1 MSIIRHKDGHP
12 NIKFF
17 ESVETL
23 NQFDT
28 IKKALQKKELKKIF
42 GDDQNHLT
50 KENIAQLVIQLLH
63 FQEEHLGKQSNGS
76 APLTR
81 IPMECFLD
89 FRESGALYTI
99 ILGCYEY
106 KNNNNWKKLDL
117 STHSRN
123 DVIKLFQS
131 IQKLLIDRNVLTL
144 PICYLRPNID
154 KRLQTQLK
162 QIIEKN
168 NGTVADKEEDADH
181 IVYPPITENP
191 REIDSERENEIV
203 RVVEKRGKDCRL
215 HYWFFPDSFDI
226 WVSNVDAEESEK
238 RDETFQGIW
247 HVAANWVLDTAEF
260 NEWMNE
266 EDYEIDEDLGRDQGR
281 IKLKNCTTGRKT
293 LSMLVPD
300 RKTAPSPTTVSS
312 GTTNNSKKR
321 STTNPAATK
330 QRKKQK
336 RGGIDTDENDLSKDG
351 ENSLSQ
357 SLFDD
362 QTSSR
367 TPLSGQKLNDSQLPR
382 STTLNDLNDEGDDI
396 DDQQIQGDSNQIKK
410 FNDPE
415 ACEQTHHIVIPSYSA
430 WFDYNAINSIEKRAL
445 NEFFNAKN
453 RSKTPE
459 IYMAYR
465 NFMVD
470 TYRLNPNEYLT
481 VTACRRNLAGDV
493 CAIMRIHAFLEQ
505 WGLINY
511 QVDADLRP
519 TPMGP
524 PCTSHFTVLGDT
536 PCGLAP
542 VGHPKGIQR
551 ENSAPKQITELK
563 QETKREERDV
573 DNSLSLRTDQYN
585 KKLTLNPKTKVKD
598 WSDQEVL
605 LLLEG
610 LEMYKD
616 DWNKVCEHVGTRTQD
631 ECILKFLQL
640 PIEDPY
646 LEGSGA
652 SLGPLAYQPIPFSQ
666 SGNPVMSTVAFLA
679 SVVDPRVSNV
689 AVKAALDEF
698 TKMRDE
704 VSPSFIETNR
714 EIIENALRKGKKL
727 DENSSLELLGLTS
740 NTEEE
745 NNTDK
750 TKNGPDNED
759 SSKVKQE
766 KVDVNDEQPSLTEK
780 SINHEDETKKTDVD
794 ENDKST
800 NEMNTQSGGGGGDT
814 QIISDDT
821 SSTIPKT
828 TNTDQEQ
835 KKLSTTDVNE
845 RDIKTAAAS
854 ALAAAAV
861 KAKYLASIEERKIK
875 SAVAQVVE
883 MQIKKLEIKLRHFE
897 ELETIMD
904 REREMLEIQRQQ
916 LLQERQQFQL
926 EQIKASELKHRQT
939 TTSTIVNNNNN
950 TIQNPIV
957 NTNGKQQS
965 NTSPSPLP
973 PPTSTTT
980 TTTTTTANIPLSST
994 NGTEPHVQSE
1004 ESTDSQP
1011 SDVSPAPMTSPKMI
1025 STLGNDNNT
1034 LPGSTVE
1041 ETTTTTTTSSTIE
1054 TTSDLGVTINNTTIT
1069 TTEKMLIVNTGENG
1083 YLSEEGE
1090 LSDGQ
1095 EDDSRSSS
1103 SLSIIRRQNRHSTS
1117 TSRSLSAGNYPSTSR
1132 HYGSHD
1138 QLNISSASSSYS
1150 NSQLNID
1157 DDKRRY
1163 QCSTCSKKFK
1173 HKHHLKEHERLHT
1186 GEKPYTCDKCGKRF
1200 SHSGSYSQHI
1210 NQRNKYCRPD
1220 QNDAEF
1226 E

>member
-12 NIKFF
+12 NVKFF
-17 ESVETL
+17 ESIETL

-28 IKKALQKKELKKIF
+28 IRKALQKKELKKIF
-42 GDDQNHLT
+42 GDDQHHLT
-50 KENIAQLVIQLLH
+50 KDSIAQLVIQLLH
-63 FQEEHLGKQSNGS
+63 FQEDHLGKQSNGS
-76 APLTR
+76 APIIR

-99 ILGCYEY
+99 ILSCYEH

-117 STHSRN
+117 STHNRN
-123 DVIKLFQS
+123 EVIKLFQY
-131 IQKLLIDRNVLTL
+131 IQKLLIERNVLTL
-144 PICYLRPNID
+144 PICYLRPDID

-162 QIIEKN
+162 QIIERN
-168 NGTVADKEEDADH
+168 NGTVAEKEEDADH

-191 REIDSERENEIV
+191 REIEIERENEIV

-215 HYWFFPDSFDI
+215 HYWFYPDSFDI
-226 WVSNVDAEESEK
+226 WVSNIDAEESEK

-247 HVAANWVLDTAEF
+247 HVAANWILDTAEF

-281 IKLKNCTTGRKT
+281 IKLKNCIPGRKT

-300 RKTAPSPTTVSS
+300 RKTESNATTISS
-312 GTTNNSKKR
+312 GTKTNSKKR
-321 STTNPAATK
+321 SATNTTSK
-330 QRKKQK
+330 QRKKK
-336 RGGIDTDENDLSKDG
+336 MCPGIDLDENDLSKDG

-357 SLFDD
+357 SIFDD

-367 TPLSGQKLNDSQLPR
+367 TPIAGQKTNDSQLPR
-382 STTLNDLNDEGDDI
+382 GTTLNDLNDDGDDI

-415 ACEQTHHIVIPSYSA
+415 ACEQTHHIIIPSYSA

-445 NEFFNAKN
+445 SEFFNGKN

-465 NFMVD
+465 NFMID

-551 ENSAPKQITELK
+551 ENSATKQITDLK
-563 QETKREERDV
+563 QEPKREERDV
-573 DNSLSLRTDQYN
+573 ENNISLRPDQYN
-585 KKLTLNPKTKVKD
+585 KKLTLNPKTKAKD
-598 WSDQEVL
+598 WSDQEIL

-646 LEGSGA
+646 LEGNGS

-679 SVVDPRVSNV
+679 SIVDPRVSSA

-714 EIIENALRKGKKL
+714 EIIENALKKGKKL
-727 DENSSLELLGLTS
+727 DENLSLELLGLTS
-740 NTEEE
+740 STDD
-745 NNTDK
+745 TTIDK
-750 TKNGPDNED
+750 TKNSTDNED

-766 KVDVNDEQPSLTEK
+766 KLDINDEQQTSTDK
-780 SINHEDETKKTDVD
+780 SINHEDESKRMDVD
-794 ENDKST
+794 ENDKSAI
-800 NEMNTQSGGGGGDT
+800 EINTQSGDT
-814 QIISDDT
+814 QIITDDT

-828 TNTDQEQ
+828 TTTNVDQHS
-835 KKLSTTDVNE
+835 KKNSTNDVNE

-926 EQIKASELKHRQT
+926 EQIKTSELKHRQT
-939 TTSTIVNNNNN
+939 THPITTLSTVHNPQTSN
-950 TIQNPIV
+950 V

-965 NTSPSPLP
+965 NISSSP
-973 PPTSTTT
+973 PPPSSSSSQAPPSTTT
-980 TTTTTTANIPLSST
+980 TTTTTNIPSQST
-994 NGTEPHVQSE
+994 NGNETHMQSE
-1004 ESTDSQP
+1004 ESTDSLQ
-1011 SDVSPAPMTSPKMI
+1011 SDVSPAPMTSPKML
-1025 STLGNDNNT
+1025 STLINDNT
-1034 LPGSTVE
+1034 VPEGSTVE
-1041 ETTTTTTTSSTIE
+1041 ATTTKTTTCTTTS
-1054 TTSDLGVTINNTTIT
+1054 TTSSHGVTINNTIIT
-1069 TTEKMLIVNTGENG
+1069 TSEKMLIVNTGENG
-1083 YLSEEGE
+1083 
-1090 LSDGQ
+1090 SDTNT
-1095 EDDSRSSS
+1095 
-1103 SLSIIRRQNRHSTS
+1103 IANNAPVSTI
-1117 TSRSLSAGNYPSTSR
+1117 TENDNTNNNNY
-1132 HYGSHD
+1132 
-1138 QLNISSASSSYS
+1138 
-1150 NSQLNID
+1150 
-1157 DDKRRY
+1157 
-1163 QCSTCSKKFK
+1163 
-1173 HKHHLKEHERLHT
+1173 
-1186 GEKPYTCDKCGKRF
+1186 
-1200 SHSGSYSQHI
+1200 
-1210 NQRNKYCRPD
+1210 
-1220 QNDAEF
+1220 
-1226 E
+1226 

>member
-1 MSIIRHKDGHP
+1 MSIIRQKDGHP

-17 ESVETL
+17 ESIETL

-28 IKKALQKKELKKIF
+28 IRKALQKKELKKIF
-42 GDDQNHLT
+42 GDDQHHLT
-50 KENIAQLVIQLLH
+50 KDIITQLVIQLLH
-63 FQEEHLGKQSNGS
+63 FQEDHLGKQSNGS
-76 APLTR
+76 APLIR

-99 ILGCYEY
+99 ILSCYEY

-117 STHSRN
+117 STHNRN
-123 DVIKLFQS
+123 EVIKLFQH
-131 IQKLLIDRNVLTL
+131 IQKSLIERNVLTL
-144 PICYLRPNID
+144 PICYLRPDID

-168 NGTVADKEEDADH
+168 NGTVAEKEEDADH

-191 REIDSERENEIV
+191 REIDIERENEVV

-215 HYWFFPDSFDI
+215 HYWFYPDSFDI
-226 WVSNVDAEESEK
+226 WVSNIDAEESEK
-238 RDETFQGIW
+238 RDDTFQGIW
-247 HVAANWVLDTAEF
+247 HVAANWILDAAEF

-281 IKLKNCTTGRKT
+281 IKLKNCVAGRKT
-293 LSMLVPD
+293 LSVLVPD
-300 RKTAPSPTTVSS
+300 RKTEANATTVSNA
-312 GTTNNSKKR
+312 TKNNSKKR
-321 STTNPAATK
+321 AAGNAASTKP
-330 QRKKQK
+330 RKSKK
-336 RGGIDTDENDLSKDG
+336 ICAGLDLDENDLSKDG

-367 TPLSGQKLNDSQLPR
+367 TPTTGQKMNDSQLPR
-382 STTLNDLNDEGDDI
+382 GATLNDLNDDGDDM
-396 DDQQIQGDSNQIKK
+396 DDQQIQGDSNQMKK
-410 FNDPE
+410 YNDPE
-415 ACEQTHHIVIPSYSA
+415 ACEQTHHIIIPSYSA

-445 NEFFNAKN
+445 SEFFNGKN
-453 RSKTPE
+453 RSKAPE

-465 NFMVD
+465 NFMID

-551 ENSAPKQITELK
+551 ENSAPKPITDLK
-563 QETKREERDV
+563 QEPKREERDV
-573 DNSLSLRTDQYN
+573 DNSLGLRTDQYH
-585 KKLTLNPKTKVKD
+585 KKLTANPKTKAKD
-598 WSDQEVL
+598 WSDQEIL

-646 LEGSGA
+646 LEGNGS
-652 SLGPLAYQPIPFSQ
+652 SLGPLAYQPVPFSQ

-679 SVVDPRVSNV
+679 SIVDPRVSSA

-698 TKMRDE
+698 SKMRDE

-714 EIIENALRKGKKL
+714 EIIENALKKGKKL
-727 DENSSLELLGLTS
+727 DENASLELLGLTS
-740 NTEEE
+740 SADESTI
-745 NNTDK
+745 DK
-750 TKNGPDNED
+750 PKNSTDNED

-766 KVDVNDEQPSLTEK
+766 KMDVNDEQQTLTNK
-780 SINHEDETKKTDVD
+780 SINHEDESKKMDVD
-794 ENDKST
+794 ENDKSAT
-800 NEMNTQSGGGGGDT
+800 EMNSQSGDT
-814 QIISDDT
+814 QIITDDA
-821 SSTIPKT
+821 SSTIPKAT
-828 TNTDQEQ
+828 TNADQTA
-835 KKLSTTDVNE
+835 KKSSANDANE

-926 EQIKASELKHRQT
+926 EQIKATELKNRQT
-939 TTSTIVNNNNN
+939 THPVTAPSTVHNAQ
-950 TIQNPIV
+950 TPIV
-957 NTNGKQQS
+957 NTNGKQQPNAS
-965 NTSPSPLP
+965 LSP
-973 PPTSTTT
+973 PPPPPPPSASITAATS
-980 TTTTTTANIPLSST
+980 IPPSSI
-994 NGTEPHVQSE
+994 NGNEAHMQSE
-1004 ESTDSQP
+1004 ESTDSQQ
-1011 SDVSPAPMTSPKMI
+1011 SDASPAPITSPKML
-1025 STLGNDNNT
+1025 SSLVNDN
-1034 LPGSTVE
+1034 PIPEGSLTDN
-1041 ETTTTTTTSSTIE
+1041 
-1054 TTSDLGVTINNTTIT
+1054 SDL
-1069 TTEKMLIVNTGENG
+1069 
-1083 YLSEEGE
+1083 
-1090 LSDGQ
+1090 SDDQ
-1095 EDDSRSSS
+1095 DESSISSS
-1103 SLSIIRRQNRHSTS
+1103 SLTIRRKRNRNATPSSRMSAAGNFHNA
-1117 TSRSLSAGNYPSTSR
+1117 SRSL
-1132 HYGSHD
+1132 GSND
-1138 QLNISSASSSYS
+1138 QLNCGTASSYTDGHH
-1150 NSQLNID
+1150 IDD

-1220 QNDAEF
+1220 QVDTEF
-1226 E
+1226 D

>member
-17 ESVETL
+17 DSVETL

-28 IKKALQKKELKKIF
+28 IRKALQKKELKKVF

-50 KENIAQLVIQLLH
+50 KDNIAQLVIELLH

-76 APLTR
+76 APLIR
-81 IPMECFLD
+81 IP
-89 FRESGALYTI
+89 
-99 ILGCYEY
+99 
-106 KNNNNWKKLDL
+106 
-117 STHSRN
+117 
-123 DVIKLFQS
+123 LFQY
-131 IQKLLIDRNVLTL
+131 IQKLLIERNVLTL

-168 NGTVADKEEDADH
+168 NGTVAENEEDADH

-191 REIDSERENEIV
+191 KEIDSERENEIV

-215 HYWFFPDSFDI
+215 HYWFYPDSFDI

-247 HVAANWVLDTAEF
+247 HVAANWILDTAEF

-266 EDYEIDEDLGRDQGR
+266 EDYEIDEDLGREQGR
-281 IKLKNCTTGRKT
+281 IKLKNCVSGRKT

-300 RKTAPSPTTVSS
+300 RKTAPSPTTVPS
-312 GTTNNSKKR
+312 GPTNNSKKR
-321 STTNPAATK
+321 GTTNTAAAK
-330 QRKKQK
+330 RRKKG
-336 RGGIDTDENDLSKDG
+336 RGGGSAMDTDENDLSKDG

-367 TPLSGQKLNDSQLPR
+367 TPLTGQKINDSQLPR
-382 STTLNDLNDEGDDI
+382 GGTSNDLNDEEDV

-410 FNDPE
+410 FNEPD
-415 ACEQTHHIVIPSYSA
+415 ACEQSHHIVIPSYSA
-430 WFDYNAINSIEKRAL
+430 WFDYNAINSIEKRGL
-445 NEFFNAKN
+445 NEFFNGKN

-465 NFMVD
+465 NFMID
-470 TYRLNPNEYLT
+470 TYRLNPSEYLT

-551 ENSAPKQITELK
+551 ENSTSKQLTELK
-563 QETKREERDV
+563 QETKREEREV
-573 DNSLSLRTDQYN
+573 DNNLSIRTDQYN

-598 WSDQEVL
+598 WSDQEIL

-646 LEGSGA
+646 LEGNGS

-666 SGNPVMSTVAFLA
+666 NGNPVMSTVAFLA
-679 SVVDPRVSNV
+679 SVVDPRVAS
-689 AVKAALDEF
+689 ASVKAALDEF

-714 EIIENALRKGKKL
+714 EIIENALKKGKEL

-740 NTEEE
+740 NAEGE
-745 NNTDK
+745 NSADK
-750 TKNGPDNED
+750 TKNGTSSED
-759 SSKVKQE
+759 SSQVKQE
-766 KVDVNDEQPSLTEK
+766 KMDVNDEQQQSAADK
-780 SINHEDETKKTDVD
+780 SVNHEDESKKMDVD
-794 ENDKST
+794 ENDKAT
-800 NEMNTQSGGGGGDT
+800 TETDT
-814 QIISDDT
+814 QIIPDET
-821 SSTIPKT
+821 SSTAPKT
-828 TNTDQEQ
+828 TSVNTDQDAR
-835 KKLSTTDVNE
+835 KLSSNDTNE

-926 EQIKASELKHRQT
+926 EQIKTSELKHRQT
-939 TTSTIVNNNNN
+939 SNATAASTIVNNSQ
-950 TIQNPIV
+950 TLLV
-957 NTNGKQQS
+957 NTNGKPSS
-965 NTSPSPLP
+965 NTSPPPPSLP
-973 PPTSTTT
+973 PTTTSTTTGGSIIPTPTMNGTEPMMPNEDSTDSQPSDASPAPMPSPKMISSIANDNANLEGGTVEETAMETSTTT
-980 TTTTTTANIPLSST
+980 TTTTTTTETASS
-994 NGTEPHVQSE
+994 
-1004 ESTDSQP
+1004 
-1011 SDVSPAPMTSPKMI
+1011 
-1025 STLGNDNNT
+1025 
-1034 LPGSTVE
+1034 
-1041 ETTTTTTTSSTIE
+1041 
-1054 TTSDLGVTINNTTIT
+1054 LGVTISNTTIT
-1069 TTEKMLIVNTGENG
+1069 TTEKILIVNTGENG
-1083 YLSEEGE
+1083 SETN
-1090 LSDGQ
+1090 
-1095 EDDSRSSS
+1095 DSVLNAPVPAIAEADNSNNS
-1103 SLSIIRRQNRHSTS
+1103 
-1117 TSRSLSAGNYPSTSR
+1117 NY
-1132 HYGSHD
+1132 
-1138 QLNISSASSSYS
+1138 
-1150 NSQLNID
+1150 
-1157 DDKRRY
+1157 
-1163 QCSTCSKKFK
+1163 
-1173 HKHHLKEHERLHT
+1173 
-1186 GEKPYTCDKCGKRF
+1186 
-1200 SHSGSYSQHI
+1200 
-1210 NQRNKYCRPD
+1210 
-1220 QNDAEF
+1220 
-1226 E
+1226 

>member
-1 MSIIRHKDGHP
+1 MSIIRQKDGHP
-12 NIKFF
+12 NVKFF
-17 ESVETL
+17 ESIETL

-28 IKKALQKKELKKIF
+28 IRKALQKKELKKIF
-42 GDDQNHLT
+42 GDDQHHLT
-50 KENIAQLVIQLLH
+50 KDSIAQLVIQLLR
-63 FQEEHLGKQSNGS
+63 FQEDHLGKQSNGS
-76 APLTR
+76 APLMR

-99 ILGCYEY
+99 ILSCYEY

-117 STHSRN
+117 STHNRN
-123 DVIKLFQS
+123 EVIKLFQY
-131 IQKLLIDRNVLTL
+131 IQKLLIERNVLTL
-144 PICYLRPNID
+144 PICYLRSDID

-162 QIIEKN
+162 QIIERN
-168 NGTVADKEEDADH
+168 NGTVAEKEEDADH
-181 IVYPPITENP
+181 IVYPQITENP
-191 REIDSERENEIV
+191 REIDIERENEIV

-215 HYWFFPDSFDI
+215 HYWFYPDSFDI
-226 WVSNVDAEESEK
+226 WVSNIDAEESEK

-247 HVAANWVLDTAEF
+247 HVAANWILDTAEF

-281 IKLKNCTTGRKT
+281 IKLKNCIPGRKT

-300 RKTAPSPTTVSS
+300 RKTESNATTVSS
-312 GTTNNSKKR
+312 GTKNNSKKR
-321 STTNPAATK
+321 SATNTTSK
-330 QRKKQK
+330 RKKK
-336 RGGIDTDENDLSKDG
+336 MCSGIDLDENDLSKDG

-357 SLFDD
+357 SIFDD

-367 TPLSGQKLNDSQLPR
+367 TPITGQKTNDSQLPR
-382 STTLNDLNDEGDDI
+382 GATLNDLNDDGDDI

-415 ACEQTHHIVIPSYSA
+415 ACEQTHHIIIPSYSA

-445 NEFFNAKN
+445 SEFFNGKN

-465 NFMVD
+465 NFMID

-551 ENSAPKQITELK
+551 ENSASKQITDLK
-563 QETKREERDV
+563 QEPKREERDV
-573 DNSLSLRTDQYN
+573 ENNLSLRPDQYN
-585 KKLTLNPKTKVKD
+585 KKLTLNPKTKAKD
-598 WSDQEVL
+598 WSDQEIL

-646 LEGSGA
+646 LEGNGST
-652 SLGPLAYQPIPFSQ
+652 LGPLAYQPIPFSQ
-666 SGNPVMSTVAFLA
+666 SGNPVMSTVAFL
-679 SVVDPRVSNV
+679 SSIVDPRVSSA

-714 EIIENALRKGKKL
+714 EIIENALKKGKKL

-740 NTEEE
+740 STDETI
-745 NNTDK
+745 TDK
-750 TKNGPDNED
+750 TKNSTDNED
-759 SSKVKQE
+759 PSKVKQE
-766 KVDVNDEQPSLTEK
+766 KMDINDEQQTSTDKSL
-780 SINHEDETKKTDVD
+780 NHEDESKKMDID
-794 ENDKST
+794 ENEKSIIET
-800 NEMNTQSGGGGGDT
+800 NTQSGDT
-814 QIISDDT
+814 QIITDDT

-828 TNTDQEQ
+828 TTNVDQNS
-835 KKLSTTDVNE
+835 KRTSANDVNE

-939 TTSTIVNNNNN
+939 TTHPITTPSTVHN
-950 TIQNPIV
+950 TQISNV

-965 NTSPSPLP
+965 NVTSSSLSSSP
-973 PPTSTTT
+973 PPQPPPPSTTT
-980 TTTTTTANIPLSST
+980 AATNIPSQST
-994 NGTEPHVQSE
+994 NGNEPHMQSE
-1004 ESTDSQP
+1004 ESTDSQQ
-1011 SDVSPAPMTSPKMI
+1011 SDASPATMTSPKML
-1025 STLGNDNNT
+1025 SSLGNDNNI
-1034 LPGSTVE
+1034 PEGSTVE
-1041 ETTTTTTTSSTIE
+1041 ATTTKTTTTTTTS
-1054 TTSDLGVTINNTTIT
+1054 TTSSHGVTINNTIIT
-1069 TTEKMLIVNTGENG
+1069 TSEKMLIVNTGENG
-1083 YLSEEGE
+1083 
-1090 LSDGQ
+1090 SDTNNITNNAPVPTIT
-1095 EDDSRSSS
+1095 END
-1103 SLSIIRRQNRHSTS
+1103 NTNNN
-1117 TSRSLSAGNYPSTSR
+1117 NY
-1132 HYGSHD
+1132 
-1138 QLNISSASSSYS
+1138 
-1150 NSQLNID
+1150 
-1157 DDKRRY
+1157 
-1163 QCSTCSKKFK
+1163 
-1173 HKHHLKEHERLHT
+1173 
-1186 GEKPYTCDKCGKRF
+1186 
-1200 SHSGSYSQHI
+1200 
-1210 NQRNKYCRPD
+1210 
-1220 QNDAEF
+1220 
-1226 E
+1226 

>member
-1 MSIIRHKDGHP
+1 MSIIRQKDGHP

-17 ESVETL
+17 ESIETL

-28 IKKALQKKELKKIF
+28 IRKALQKKELKKIF
-42 GDDQNHLT
+42 GDDQHHLT
-50 KENIAQLVIQLLH
+50 KDIITQLVIQLLH
-63 FQEEHLGKQSNGS
+63 FQEDHLGKQSNGS
-76 APLTR
+76 APLIR

-99 ILGCYEY
+99 ILSCYEY

-117 STHSRN
+117 STHNRN
-123 DVIKLFQS
+123 EVIKLFQH
-131 IQKLLIDRNVLTL
+131 IQKSLIERNVLTL
-144 PICYLRPNID
+144 PICYLRPDID

-168 NGTVADKEEDADH
+168 NGTVAEKEEDADH

-191 REIDSERENEIV
+191 REIDIERENEVV

-215 HYWFFPDSFDI
+215 HYWFYPDSFDI
-226 WVSNVDAEESEK
+226 WVSNIDAEESEK
-238 RDETFQGIW
+238 RDDTFQGIW
-247 HVAANWVLDTAEF
+247 HVAANWILDAAEF

-281 IKLKNCTTGRKT
+281 IKLKNCVAGRKT
-293 LSMLVPD
+293 LSVLVPD
-300 RKTAPSPTTVSS
+300 RKTEANATTVSNA
-312 GTTNNSKKR
+312 TKNNSKKR
-321 STTNPAATK
+321 AAGNAASTKP
-330 QRKKQK
+330 RKSKK
-336 RGGIDTDENDLSKDG
+336 ICAGLDLDENDLSKDG

-367 TPLSGQKLNDSQLPR
+367 TPTTGQKMNDSQLPR
-382 STTLNDLNDEGDDI
+382 GATLNDLNDDGDDM
-396 DDQQIQGDSNQIKK
+396 DDQQIQGDSNQMKK
-410 FNDPE
+410 YNDPE
-415 ACEQTHHIVIPSYSA
+415 ACEQTHHIIIPSYSA

-445 NEFFNAKN
+445 SEFFNGKN
-453 RSKTPE
+453 RSKAPE

-465 NFMVD
+465 NFMID

-551 ENSAPKQITELK
+551 ENSAPKPITDLK
-563 QETKREERDV
+563 QEPKREERDV
-573 DNSLSLRTDQYN
+573 DNSLGLRTDQYH
-585 KKLTLNPKTKVKD
+585 KKLTAV
-598 WSDQEVL
+598 S
-605 LLLEG
+605 

-646 LEGSGA
+646 LEGNGS
-652 SLGPLAYQPIPFSQ
+652 SLGPLAYQPVPFSQ

-679 SVVDPRVSNV
+679 SIVDPRVSSA

-698 TKMRDE
+698 SKMRDE

-714 EIIENALRKGKKL
+714 EIIENALKKGKKL
-727 DENSSLELLGLTS
+727 DENASLELLGLTS
-740 NTEEE
+740 SADESTI
-745 NNTDK
+745 DK
-750 TKNGPDNED
+750 PKNSTDNED

-766 KVDVNDEQPSLTEK
+766 KMDVNDEQQTLTNK
-780 SINHEDETKKTDVD
+780 SINHEDESKKMDVD
-794 ENDKST
+794 ENDKSAT
-800 NEMNTQSGGGGGDT
+800 EMNSQSGDT
-814 QIISDDT
+814 QIITDDA
-821 SSTIPKT
+821 SSTIPKAT
-828 TNTDQEQ
+828 TNADQTA
-835 KKLSTTDVNE
+835 KKSSANDANE

-926 EQIKASELKHRQT
+926 EQIKATELKNRQT
-939 TTSTIVNNNNN
+939 THPVTAPSTVHNAQ
-950 TIQNPIV
+950 TPIV
-957 NTNGKQQS
+957 NTNGKQQPNAS
-965 NTSPSPLP
+965 LSP
-973 PPTSTTT
+973 PPPPPPPSASITAATS
-980 TTTTTTANIPLSST
+980 IPPSSI
-994 NGTEPHVQSE
+994 NGNEAHMQSE
-1004 ESTDSQP
+1004 ESTDSQQ
-1011 SDVSPAPMTSPKMI
+1011 SDASPAPITSPKML
-1025 STLGNDNNT
+1025 SSLVNDN
-1034 LPGSTVE
+1034 PIPEGSTVE
-1041 ETTTTTTTSSTIE
+1041 ATTTCTTTATTSS
-1054 TTSDLGVTINNTTIT
+1054 LGVTITNTTIT
-1069 TTEKMLIVNTGENG
+1069 TSEKMLIVNTGENG
-1083 YLSEEGE
+1083 SLTDNSD
-1090 LSDGQ
+1090 LSDDQ
-1095 EDDSRSSS
+1095 DESSISSS
-1103 SLSIIRRQNRHSTS
+1103 SLTIRRKRNRNATPSSRMSAAGNFHNA
-1117 TSRSLSAGNYPSTSR
+1117 SRSL
-1132 HYGSHD
+1132 GSND
-1138 QLNISSASSSYS
+1138 QLNCGTASSYTDGHH
-1150 NSQLNID
+1150 IDD

-1220 QNDAEF
+1220 QVDTEF
-1226 E
+1226 D